1 MRTRLGIIL
10 LGLLAFASQASAQT
24 MNNASV
30 ENTNTSIIAVTYPNP
45 QSAGD
50 TNIIT
55 IRYCMDANCSITPSA
70 GFSPTLQDTA
80 GDAYTLDCAGASG
93 GVNVAVYRAST
104 AASTINKITVTFP
117 TPVFFPG
124 MYANEQKGLWTFEGC
139 GGKYVRGPGVVT
151 ITPTMPV
158 TAGDLIYGWISEG
171 STGIVTTPG
180 TGFTGL
186 NTTAR
191 RLDEIGIPTTSAA
204 TFNYNSALTAFGVM
218 VAYKPTAS
226 IGPNFLPYN
235 VNLTLLWD
243 DSTPTV
249 PDPVQGNV
257 QALQLSAGVWKQI
270 TSTTNLDP
278 TGTAVL
284 PIQVDANAVNSAGWV
299 TVFFSLLDPA
309 GGGTLCKVGTLV
321 CVETTQ
327 SFPPQLLTTLPTNL
341 PVVITLSK
349 TTLAVVGWHLN

>member
-10 LGLLAFASQASAQT
+10 LGLLAFASQAQAQT
-24 MNNASV
+24 VNNTSV
-30 ENTNTSIIAVTYPNP
+30 EGGNTSIIAATYPNP

-50 TNIIT
+50 TNIVT
-55 IRYCMDANCSITPSA
+55 IKYCMDINCSVTPPA

-80 GDAYTLDCAGASG
+80 SDAYILDCVGVSG

-104 AASTINKITVTFP
+104 ATSSLNKITVTFT
-117 TPVFFPG
+117 TPVFYPG
-124 MYANEQKGLWTFEGC
+124 MYANEQKGLWTFDGC
-139 GGKYVRGPGVVT
+139 GSKYARGPGIVT
-151 ITPTMPV
+151 IIPTSSV
-158 TAGDLIYGWISEG
+158 TAGDLIYGWIAEG
-171 STGIVTTPG
+171 IAGSATPG
-180 TGFTGL
+180 VGFTGL
-186 NTTAR
+186 NTIGR

-204 TFNYNSALTAFGVM
+204 TFNYTSTITALGIM
-218 VAYKPTAS
+218 VAYKPTIS
-226 IGPNFLPYN
+226 PNFLPYN